1 MNQNES
7 DVFSMVLLGISWRLA
22 PGFACPK
29 AALELDSVWR
39 LDPKDLAPC
48 FELDVSDVSGKYAS
62 CKFL

>member
-1 MNQNES
+1 
-7 DVFSMVLLGISWRLA
+7 MVLLGISWRLA

-48 FELDVSDVSGKYAS
+48 FELDVSDVSGKYTS